1 MVTRPPVVAG
11 QFYEADPDR
20 LRSRIE
26 WCFTHKLG
34 PGKLP
39 KPSGTRRPES
49 KGFIAPH
56 AGYMFSGPIAAH
68 TYLKIAEE
76 GKPDTF
82 IILGPNHTGTGAPIA
97 VYPDGEWL
105 TPLGKAIVDA
115 ELAAEIL
122 RRSRVAAPDRSAHES
137 EHSIEVQLPFLQ
149 YIFGEVSI
157 VPIAMLYQTPQ
168 IAKDLASAMVEA
180 VRELGRDVVVI
191 ASTDMSH
198 YEPHEL
204 AVRKDRIV
212 LDRIEALD
220 PEGLYDAVLTR
231 GISMCGPGPA
241 MVMLYFSKSLGAT
254 KGEVLKYA
262 TSGDVTGEKA
272 WVVGY
277 AAARAL

>member
-1 MVTRPPVVAG
+1 VVTRPPAVAG
-11 QFYEADPDR
+11 QFYEANPAQ
-20 LRSRIE
+20 LKARIE

-39 KPSGTRRPES
+39 KPSKHRKPES
-49 KGFIAPH
+49 KGFTSPH
-56 AGYMFSGPIAAH
+56 AGYVFSGPIAAH
-68 TYLKIAEE
+68 TYFKIAEE

-82 IILGPNHTGTGAPIA
+82 VILGPNHTGAGAPVA
-97 VYPDGEWL
+97 VYPEGEWV
-105 TPLGKAIVDA
+105 TPLGKAVIDA

-122 RRSRVAAPDRSAHES
+122 RRSKVAAPDRSAHES

-149 YIFGEVSI
+149 YLFGEVTF

-168 IAKDLASAMVEA
+168 IAKDLANAIVEA
-180 VRELGRDVVVI
+180 AKELGRDVVVI

-204 AVRKDRIV
+204 AVRKDRLV
-212 LDRIEALD
+212 LDKIEALD
-220 PEGLYDAVLTR
+220 PEGLYDAVLTKN
-231 GISMCGPGPA
+231 ISMCGPGPT
-241 MVMLYFSKSLGAT
+241 MVMLYFSKALGAT
-254 KGEVLKYA
+254 KGEILKYA

-277 AAARAL
+277 AATRTL

>member
-11 QFYEADPDR
+11 QFYEANPAQ
-20 LRSRIE
+20 LKSRIE
-26 WCFTHKLG
+26 WCFTHRLG

-39 KPSGTRRPES
+39 KPSESRKPES

-56 AGYMFSGPIAAH
+56 AGYVFSGPVAAH
-68 TYLKIAEE
+68 TYFKIAEE

-82 IILGPNHTGTGAPIA
+82 VILGPNHTGVGAPVA
-97 VYPDGEWL
+97 VYPNGEWV
-105 TPLGKAIVDA
+105 TPLGKAVIDA

-122 RRSRVAAPDRSAHES
+122 RRSKVAAPDRSAHES

-149 YIFGEVSI
+149 YIFEEVTFI
-157 VPIAMLYQTPQ
+157 PIAMLYQTPQ
-168 IAKDLASAMVEA
+168 IAKDLANAIVEA
-180 VRELGRDVVVI
+180 AKELSKDVVVI

-231 GISMCGPGPA
+231 DISMCGPGPA
-241 MVMLYFSKSLGAT
+241 MVMLYFSKALGAT
-254 KGEVLKYA
+254 RGEVLKYA

-277 AAARAL
+277 AAARTL